1 MIDVDIRN
9 LVPAFILGDR
19 NGYAAA
25 KALETG
31 LKMFC
36 RILQD
41 GIDNAI
47 HIDNMPEWRLD
58 EMAWELDCLYDHEAD
73 IENKRAWIRDAV
85 PLYASYGTIKAVY
98 LYLSG
103 YFTNVEAEENWQYG
117 GEAFHFRITVD
128 GEWTDA
134 KEQWA
139 KRAVAD
145 IKNVR
150 SVLDDISVGSSEMIK
165 IIGQTQWWRVHYE
178 MTTGDTLA
186 GTKPQES
193 AIGRIAEGL
202 LSTNIE
208 AAGFRY
214 PYEIAGTIPQ
224 ENMVSAQGSAM
235 ATALSDGAGTVFSY
249 PQTSGNTFCGEND
262 L

>member
-1 MIDVDIRN
+1 MIDVDIRR

-36 RILQD
+36 AVIQN

-47 HIDNMPEWRLD
+47 NVDKMPEWRLD
-58 EMAWELDCLYDHEAD
+58 EMAWELGCLYDYGAD

-85 PLYASYGTIKAVY
+85 PLYASYGTIEAVY

-103 YFTNVEAEENWQYG
+103 YFTDVEAEENWQYG
-117 GEAFHFRITVD
+117 GEPYHFRITVG

-145 IKNVR
+145 TKNVR
-150 SVLDDISVGSSEMIK
+150 SVLDDLSIGSSAMIK
-165 IIGQTQWWRVHYE
+165 IFGQTQWWRILYE
-178 MTTGDTLA
+178 MTTGDTLT
-186 GTKPQES
+186 GTIPQES
-193 AIGRIAEGL
+193 TIGKIVEVL
-202 LSTNIE
+202 LSANTE

-214 PYEIAGTIPQ
+214 PYELTGTIPQ

-235 ATALSDGAGTVFSY
+235 ATAQSDGVGTVFSY